1 MKDLYKKVNYTS
13 NIKALISTNIREYDL
28 SKANIN
34 ALYKNDIISTKEYKR
49 YLTMNNIQR
58 KVNVGLIIR
67 NNPNVGNIIRKTIKE
82 SKKLLFEEN
91 NIKPEN
97 VLSIKNDAVFLIEI
111 KPKITRFDNMVFIHK
126 NTYSSFYKIFNMEL
140 YYYLDSINGI
150 EKLHV
155 KGISDNNLKLHEIY
169 FIDFLKELF
178 YTAETETVDDVLNY

>member
-1 MKDLYKKVNYTS
+1 MLRDLYKKVNYTS

-82 SKKLLFEEN
+82 SKKLFF
-91 NIKPEN
+91 
-97 VLSIKNDAVFLIEI
+97 VY
-111 KPKITRFDNMVFIHK
+111 
-126 NTYSSFYKIFNMEL
+126 YS
-140 YYYLDSINGI
+140 
-150 EKLHV
+150 
-155 KGISDNNLKLHEIY
+155 
-169 FIDFLKELF
+169 
-178 YTAETETVDDVLNY
+178 